1 MIFLELLSMQ
11 HVPWVERYLL
21 GISNWAFLVLLSNQD
36 SYEKHSVDEESW
48 ALSWTE
54 CLCPSKIPML
64 KPRPHVIVL
73 GGRAFG
79 R

>member
-36 SYEKHSVDEESW
+36 SYENILWMKNHGHCHGLNV
-48 ALSWTE
+48 
-54 CLCPSKIPML
+54 CVPL
-64 KPRPHVIVL
+64 K
-73 GGRAFG
+73 FQC
-79 R
+79 